1 MTEKFFKTYD
11 EQLSILSG
19 RGIIF
24 KDKYAYKKA
33 KNIIQ
38 REGYYKLI
46 NGYKMPFLDTASDSE
61 KFLPGCTIDEIFALY
76 CFDRD
81 IREIFLRHILHVET
95 NVKSLIAYDFSEKY
109 GHENYLLYKN
119 FNTRKKGAS
128 KEISAVIS
136 DLHSAI
142 SKNHSDPCIMHYLQN
157 HGFERVTIGISG
169 GLDSAV
175 VAALAV
181 SVVGADR
188 VNAIV
193 MPSCYTSQA
202 SKDDARELAKRLKL
216 RLRSIDIMPAVQTVA
231 EAVDPLLPYWAN
243 KGLMKE
249 NIQARVRGLLLM
261 AVSNADGSLV
271 LNTGNKSELAVGYC
285 TMYGDMV
292 GGLAP
297 LADIYKSDLY
307 ELCENVAY
315 LREVIPQNIL
325 TKAPS
330 AELRENQKDEDSL
343 PNYANL
349 DAVLKDLIE
358 AAMDG
363 KRLRK
368 KYGAQFAN
376 RICQMVAS
384 SQFKHHQATL
394 AVRLTARP
402 ICTLTPEFFHGL
414 VSKN

>member
-1 MTEKFFKTYD
+1 MENRLRYIRLAICDREEDTMIRLENFLEERRARGQVQIHIDTMKNGAQLVRKIMEQESYDIICLESELSDTDGIQLAKTIRETD
-11 EQLSILSG
+11 E
-19 RGIIF
+19 
-24 KDKYAYKKA
+24 
-33 KNIIQ
+33 
-38 REGYYKLI
+38 ETV
-46 NGYKMPFLDTASDSE
+46 FLVLAA
-61 KFLPGCTIDEIFALY
+61 DES
-76 CFDRD
+76 R
-81 IREIFLRHILHVET
+81 IREIF
-95 NVKSLIAYDFSEKY
+95 
-109 GHENYLLYKN
+109 
-119 FNTRKKGAS
+119 
-128 KEISAVIS
+128 
-136 DLHSAI
+136 
-142 SKNHSDPCIMHYLQN
+142 
-157 HGFERVTIGISG
+157 
-169 GLDSAV
+169 
-175 VAALAV
+175 
-181 SVVGADR
+181 
-188 VNAIV
+188 
-193 MPSCYTSQA
+193 
-202 SKDDARELAKRLKL
+202 
-216 RLRSIDIMPAVQTVA
+216 DIMPAVQTVA